1 MINHQT
7 NKLLANIYLNN
18 SIYHH
23 IIKMNTTDIITYI
36 VSRFKNNGREFIKTT
51 GLAIGV
57 FVIFLFIIKNIV
69 KKVKNRIQANS
80 LQEDVYSKKIANLAW
95 SILYIL
101 LMIFNILA
109 VFQVIG
115 FDVALIMW
123 WLSISIGFAMQT
135 TIGNMIAWVMMMT
148 NQKIKLGDL
157 VQFMG
162 SLNITGTIEEITIR
176 YTVIR
181 TFDKRRTI
189 IPNTI
194 VAATPIKTLKSETL
208 IRGEIKLRLPRH
220 IDIDQVKSLIIGII
234 NNMDGILHKE
244 YTNIVVSGFDTG
256 GIIMQGF
263 FFVNPQTKRNAVVI
277 KKEFMTNI
285 LEQFKKY
292 GINLPYNHITLTV
305 EN

>member
-1 MINHQT
+1 
-7 NKLLANIYLNN
+7 
-18 SIYHH
+18 
-23 IIKMNTTDIITYI
+23 
-36 VSRFKNNGREFIKTT
+36 
-51 GLAIGV
+51 
-57 FVIFLFIIKNIV
+57 
-69 KKVKNRIQANS
+69 
-80 LQEDVYSKKIANLAW
+80 
-95 SILYIL
+95 
-101 LMIFNILA
+101 
-109 VFQVIG
+109 
-115 FDVALIMW
+115 MW